1 MNSIRRRTL
10 TLIIGLLLTGL
21 AVISVFNLH
30 DSNHEIAE
38 VYDAQLAQNARLLQ
52 GVMRMPLASKEH
64 TELYQAFNKALGE
77 AEPRVDGHPYENK
90 IAFQVWNHKGEVLVH
105 TASAPSFTT
114 PPSTP
119 GFSDVVDLNE
129 RHWRAFVLE
138 DKQNALR
145 IWVGEQDDVRSDLVD
160 RILRHTLGPN
170 VLGSLILA
178 LLVWLAIG
186 WGLKPLADMA
196 ATLRA
201 RHSGSLEP
209 LQLTP
214 LPSELEP
221 MQAALNRML
230 AQIQELL
237 GRERRFIADAA
248 HEMRTP
254 LAVLRVHAQN
264 LLEAGTEQERRESL
278 QFLIAGV
285 DRTSRLVNQLL
296 TMARLEPKAIAPLL
310 YTIDLTGTVR
320 DSLIQLTPWVLSKDL
335 ELAFD
340 VNDRPFLV
348 VADAAAIDIALN
360 NLITNAANF
369 SPKHGVITIHLS
381 QAQGYYSLSVE
392 DQGPGIDEADRDR
405 LFERFYS
412 RGNAN
417 GAGLG
422 LTIVH
427 AIATRL
433 GGRITL
439 ENRAEGGLRA
449 TLDIPVDSAPSH
461 LANPSLS
468 DTSESY

>member
-1 MNSIRRRTL
+1 MTSIRRRTL
-10 TLIIGLLLTGL
+10 TLIIGLMLAGL
-21 AVISVFNLH
+21 AVLSLFNLH

-52 GVMRMPLASKEH
+52 GVMRMPLAGKDH
-64 TELYQAFNKALGE
+64 ADLYRAFNSTLAE
-77 AEPRVDGHPYENK
+77 AVPRGDGHPYERK
-90 IAFQVWNHKGEVLVH
+90 LAFQVWSPQGEVLVH

-114 PPSTP
+114 PPTQP
-119 GFSDVVDLNE
+119 GFSDVVDLNK
-129 RHWRAFVLE
+129 RHWRAFLLD
-138 DKQNALR
+138 DKQNGLR
-145 IWVGEQDDVRSDLVD
+145 IWVGERDDVRADLVD
-160 RILRHTLGPN
+160 RIVRHTLWPN
-170 VLGSLILA
+170 VIGSLMLA
-178 LLVWLAIG
+178 AMVWLAIG

-201 RHSGSLEP
+201 RHSGALEP

-278 QFLIAGV
+278 AFLIAGV

-296 TMARLEPKAIAPLL
+296 TMARLEPQAIAPARQR
-310 YTIDLTGTVR
+310 IDLGETVR
-320 DSLIQLTPWVLSKDL
+320 NSLVQLTPWLLSKHL
-335 ELAFD
+335 ELVFD
-340 VNDRPFLV
+340 ERPHATSTV
-348 VADAAAIDIALN
+348 TDVAAIDIALN

-369 SPKHGVITIHLS
+369 SPEHGVITVQLTEADGFYH
-381 QAQGYYSLSVE
+381 LSVE
-392 DQGPGIDEADRDR
+392 DQGPGIEEVDRAR

-412 RGNAN
+412 RGNPE

-422 LTIVH
+422 LAIVNT
-427 AIATRL
+427 IATGL
-433 GGRITL
+433 GGRVTL
-439 ENRAEGGLRA
+439 VNRPEGGLRA
-449 TLDIPVDSAPSH
+449 TLQIPI
-461 LANPSLS
+461 
-468 DTSESY
+468 TG

>member
-1 MNSIRRRTL
+1 MTSIRRRTL
-10 TLIIGLLLTGL
+10 TLIIGLMLAGLTML
-21 AVISVFNLH
+21 SLFNLH

-52 GVMRMPLASKEH
+52 GVMRMPLSAPEH
-64 TELYQAFNKALGE
+64 TNLYQAFNSALAE
-77 AEPRVDGHPYENK
+77 AVPRGDGHPYERK
-90 IAFQVWNHKGEVLVH
+90 LAFQVWNPQGEVLVH
-105 TASAPSFTT
+105 TASAPSFST
-114 PPSTP
+114 PPIQP
-119 GFSDVVDLNE
+119 GFSDVEDLNK

-138 DKQNALR
+138 DKQNGLR
-145 IWVGEQDDVRSDLVD
+145 IWVGERGDVRADLVD
-160 RILRHTLGPN
+160 RIVRHTLWPN
-170 VLGSLILA
+170 VIGSLILA
-178 LLVWLAIG
+178 AMIWLAIG
-186 WGLKPLADMA
+186 WGLKPLANMA
-196 ATLRA
+196 GTLRA
-201 RHSGSLEP
+201 RHSGALEP

-230 AQIQELL
+230 AQIQEVL

-278 QFLIAGV
+278 EFLIAGV

-296 TMARLEPKAIAPLL
+296 TMARLEPKASAPANQR
-310 YTIDLTGTVR
+310 IDLGDTVR
-320 DSLIQLTPWVLSKDL
+320 NSLVQLTPWLLSKHL

-340 VNDRPFLV
+340 VSDQPFPAF
-348 VADAAAIDIALN
+348 ADAATIDIALN

-369 SPKHGVITIHLS
+369 SPEQGVISVQLTRVDGFYHLD
-381 QAQGYYSLSVE
+381 VE
-392 DQGPGIDEADRDR
+392 DQGPGIDETDRAR

-412 RGNAN
+412 RGNPE

-422 LTIVH
+422 LTIVNT
-427 AIATRL
+427 IATRL

-439 ENRAEGGLRA
+439 QNRVEGGLRA
-449 TLDIPVDSAPSH
+449 TLSIPAG
-461 LANPSLS
+461 
-468 DTSESY
+468 

>member
-1 MNSIRRRTL
+1 MTSIRRRTL
-10 TLIIGLLLTGL
+10 TLIIGLMLAGL
-21 AVISVFNLH
+21 AVISALNLH

-52 GVMRMPLASKEH
+52 GVMRMPMASKEH
-64 TELYQAFNKALGE
+64 TELYQAFNKALSE
-77 AEPRVDGHPYENK
+77 AVPRVDGHPYESK
-90 IAFQVWNHKGEVLVH
+90 IAFQVWNRQNEVLVH
-105 TASAPSFTT
+105 TASAPSFTA
-114 PPSTP
+114 PPTKP
-119 GFSDVVDLNE
+119 GFSDVVDLNS
-129 RHWRAFVLE
+129 RHWRAFMLE
-138 DKQNALR
+138 DKQNDLR
-145 IWVGEQDDVRSDLVD
+145 IWVGERDDVRSDLVD
-160 RILRHTLGPN
+160 RIVRHTLWPN

-178 LLVWLAIG
+178 AMVWLAIG
-186 WGLKPLADMA
+186 WGLKPLANMA

-230 AQIQELL
+230 AQIQEVLE
-237 GRERRFIADAA
+237 RERRFIADAA

-278 QFLIAGV
+278 EFLIAGV

-296 TMARLEPKAIAPLL
+296 TMARLEPKAVAPVLR
-310 YTIDLTGTVR
+310 TIDLTETVR
-320 DSLIQLTPWVLSKDL
+320 DSLVQLTPWLLSKNL

-340 VNDRPFLV
+340 VNDRPFNV
-348 VADAAAIDIALN
+348 VADPAAIDIALN
-360 NLITNAANF
+360 NLVSNAANF
-369 SPKHGVITIHLS
+369 SPEQGVITVQLS
-381 QAQGYYSLSVE
+381 QADGFYSLSVE
-392 DQGPGIDEADRDR
+392 DQGPGIDEADRER

-412 RGNAN
+412 RGNAQ

-422 LTIVH
+422 LTIVNT
-427 AIATRL
+427 IATRL

-439 ENRAEGGLRA
+439 VNRPEGGLRA
-449 TLDIPVDSAPSH
+449 TLSIPDGQPH
-461 LANPSLS
+461 GSLQ
-468 DTSESY
+468 TTREPPPKG

>member
-1 MNSIRRRTL
+1 MSSIRRRTL
-10 TLIIGLLLTGL
+10 TLIIGLMLTGL

-52 GVMRMPLASKEH
+52 GVMRMPLAGNEH
-64 TELYQAFNKALGE
+64 ANLYQAFNEALGE
-77 AEPRVDGHPYENK
+77 AESRADGHPYESK
-90 IAFQVWNHKGEVLVH
+90 IAFQVWNAKGEVLVH
-105 TASAPSFTT
+105 SASAPSFTVLPT
-114 PPSTP
+114 TP
-119 GFSDVVDLNE
+119 GFSDVVDLNN
-129 RHWRAFVLE
+129 RHWRAFVLQ
-138 DKQNALR
+138 DPHNDLR
-145 IWVGEQDDVRSDLVD
+145 VWVGERDDVRSDLVD
-160 RILRHTLGPN
+160 RIVSHTLWPN
-170 VLGSLILA
+170 VLGSLIVA
-178 LLVWLAIG
+178 VMVWLAIG
-186 WGLKPLADMA
+186 WGLKPLEDLA

-209 LQLTP
+209 LHMAP

-221 MQAALNRML
+221 MQAALNQML
-230 AQIQELL
+230 AQIQEVL

-278 QFLIAGV
+278 QFLISGV

-296 TMARLEPKAIAPLL
+296 TMARLEPNAVAPLL
-310 YTIDLTGTVR
+310 RTIDLVATVR
-320 DSLIQLTPWVLSKDL
+320 DSLVQLTPWLLSKHL

-340 VNDRPFLV
+340 VNERPLRV

-369 SPKHGVITIHLS
+369 SPEQGVITVQLS
-381 QAQGYYSLSVE
+381 HADGFYSLSVD

-412 RGNAN
+412 RGNAR

-422 LTIVH
+422 LTIVNT
-427 AIATRL
+427 IARRL

-439 ENRAEGGLRA
+439 VNRPEGGLRA
-449 TLDIPVDSAPSH
+449 TLDIPDGSH
-461 LANPSLS
+461 RSRLANETLPPAP
-468 DTSESY
+468 ERY